1 MAAADD
7 QPEKQVIL
15 IVDDSPEIIA
25 LIRELLSDRYKVKV
39 ATNGKDALRIAFS
52 HNPPDLILLDI
63 MMPGMD
69 GYEVC
74 GHLKGDSQTSDIPV
88 IFLTAK
94 SDVADEEKG
103 FDLGAVDYITKPVS
117 PPILLARI
125 RTHLR
130 LKRVT
135 DYLKGKLEAADL
147 W

>member
-1 MAAADD
+1 MAAAND
-7 QPEKQVIL
+7 QPEKQVIM
-15 IVDDSPEIIA
+15 IVDDSPESIA
-25 LIRELLSDRYKVKV
+25 LISGLLNDLYRVKV

-52 HNPPDLILLDI
+52 SDPLDLVLLDI

-74 GHLKGDSQTSDIPV
+74 SHLKGDSQTSDIPV

-94 SDVADEEKG
+94 SDDADEEKG
-103 FDLGAVDYITKPVS
+103 FELGAVDYITKPIS
-117 PPILLARI
+117 PSILLARI

-135 DYLKGKLEAADL
+135 EYLKDKLEAADL
-147 W
+147 L